1 MLLETAESRLLG
13 GEGRGGEG
21 RGVGEGGMTVIHILI
36 VQRPKLKKG
45 SI

>member
-1 MLLETAESRLLG
+1 MPSIRCNQADVT
-13 GEGRGGEG
+13 GRDVL
-21 RGVGEGGMTVIHILI
+21 RFANMSQKLI